1 MLMKIKKSRLLEL
14 IKEEIENLDEMMP
27 LASFVPSTRKVP
39 TDPEKAYGWDSPE
52 AKKEIKDRFSNLSP
66 DQQESLL
73 RDLIMMKVGK
83 VEEGLLDRLLRGRE
97 ERQKRK
103 EGRKAAEELLGTYE
117 DPEYQKEKAL
127 AALKQ
132 KAAAEDEALAALKA
146 KMRERGELNEN
157 KQFSLIV
164 DLIREELKS
173 KETPL
178 EES

>member
-1 MLMKIKKSRLLEL
+1 MKIKKSRLLEL

-27 LASFVPSTRKVP
+27 LASFFPSTRKVP
-39 TDPEKAYGWDSPE
+39 TDPEKAYGWNAPE
-52 AKKEIKDRFSNLSP
+52 VRDEIKDKFDKLAP
-66 DQQESLL
+66 EEQESLL
-73 RDLIMMKVGK
+73 RDLIMMKAGK

-97 ERQKRK
+97 ERKKRK
-103 EGRKAAEELLGTYE
+103 EGKKAAEELLSTYE
-117 DPEYQKEKAL
+117 DPDYAL

-132 KAAAEDEALAALKA
+132 KAAAEDEALAALKK
-146 KMRERGELNEN
+146 KMGLNEN

-164 DLIREELKS
+164 DLIREELKN

>member
-1 MLMKIKKSRLLEL
+1 MKIKKSRLLEI

-27 LASFVPSTRKVP
+27 LASFVPNTRKVP

-52 AKKEIKDRFSNLSP
+52 VRDEIKGKFDKLAP
-66 DQQESLL
+66 EEQESLL
-73 RDLIMMKVGK
+73 RDLIMMKAGK
-83 VEEGLLDRLLRGRE
+83 VEEGLLDRLLKGRE
-97 ERQKRK
+97 ERKKRK
-103 EGRKAAEELLGTYE
+103 EGKKAAEELLGTYE

-132 KAAAEDEALAALKA
+132 KATEEDEALAALKA

-164 DLIREELKS
+164 DLIREELKN
-173 KETPL
+173 KKTPL